1 MLIDLAHFYNHIK
14 NNYHHADRPS
24 PLPIML
30 IDLAHSSSIQKL
42 IIYAYFYNIK
52 LFMRTFINIKSF
64 KSTTRNY
71 TFIIPLKIIIIMQ
84 LSSALFIPSYF
95 MY

>member
-30 IDLAHSSSIQKL
+30 IDLAHSSSIQIL

-64 KSTTRNY
+64 KRYHKKLHFYNPIKNNY
-71 TFIIPLKIIIIMQ
+71 HHAAF
-84 LSSALFIPSYF
+84 
-95 MY
+95 